1 MILAGQSHYFLM
13 PQHFTR
19 RAGLPL
25 GTAKKKITEVEFTKT
40 KQQQKKPQFIYLLV
54 LPKLKISSPT
64 AKEKKNKQN
73 LRPLPPPLLKSQN
86 TELTAVEQVGAENQ
100 EGEYGKINSPN
111 T

>member
-1 MILAGQSHYFLM
+1 MNLQK
-13 PQHFTR
+13 QNNN
-19 RAGLPL
+19 
-25 GTAKKKITEVEFTKT
+25 KKT
-40 KQQQKKPQFIYLLV
+40 QFIYLLV

-64 AKEKKNKQN
+64 AKEKKNKKQN